1 MCVSVHVRMK
11 ACTAV
16 RLPSLYSMCTK
27 SMATRHCGLPV
38 LDSKSFFLSFDYKK
52 TATTEATS
60 SLLDLVLSLR
70 DSDKY
75 IYFYISV

>member
-1 MCVSVHVRMK
+1 
-11 ACTAV
+11 
-16 RLPSLYSMCTK
+16 MCTK

-38 LDSKSFFLSFDYKK
+38 LDSLFFFLSFDNKK

-60 SLLDLVLSLR
+60 SFLDLVLSLQ

>member
-1 MCVSVHVRMK
+1 
-11 ACTAV
+11 
-16 RLPSLYSMCTK
+16 MCTE

-38 LDSKSFFLSFDYKK
+38 FDSKFFFLFFSFCLSYDKEK

-60 SLLDLVLSLR
+60 CFLDLVLSLQ